1 MSTETLKFFEDKS
14 TEAIINWMLS
24 HLSEEQI
31 RMCLDQSGIPDI
43 SQKTSE
49 AGPSGVTPPEA
60 IAAASAASASSGPPS
75 SVRLP
80 DGSQQQVEPKPK
92 SSGGASKIFLD
103 KYRKIC
109 NGTSYVIQNVDKS
122 GVVYYQFKEI
132 ESEDLPMNPLLT
144 VGEIDWALRTT
155 PLSEFKTY
163 CTDEDREVLQL
174 LIEESPD
181 KFISP
186 PPPVRELVNNY
197 IANGFP
203 SPIPGMVSAIAEVEP
218 VLAVPAVRDLVD
230 MSETVMK
237 GLKIQQES
245 TDFIRQNYP
254 LLHDNGMTMYPVFIY
269 GSEGNNLLFMAAT
282 VQDGKLILVQDSV
295 NKALINSKF
304 KKIMKSLGDSMTS
317 GMYVPS
323 PGIPQQLNEVL
334 PDSEIKRKIAYVY
347 TTAKTSGINF
357 FGSLED
363 EFVDLDMDLSMPLIE
378 KDSSFVDV
386 PENPSSGFEMEDL
399 RETLPKVSRKK
410 KKASE
415 MTQQE
420 LDQRMLEL
428 FGSQFAREHDAV
440 KYTNSLG
447 VVNVKYVKKCTCP
460 APERD
465 SSFEEIESPI
475 FTEFQGKPSVNSGP
489 GRFGEDIF
497 DEDLLFS

>member
-31 RMCLDQSGIPDI
+31 RMCLDQSGIPDL
-43 SQKTSE
+43 SQKSSD

-60 IAAASAASASSGPPS
+60 IAAASASSGPMS
-75 SVRLP
+75 TITLP
-80 DGSQQQVEPKPK
+80 DGSRKQLEPKPNTG
-92 SSGGASKIFLD
+92 GGASKIFLD

-122 GVVYYQFKEI
+122 GVVYYQFKEV
-132 ESEDLPMNPLLT
+132 ETEDLPMNPLLT
-144 VGEIDWALRTT
+144 VGEIDWVLRTT

-174 LIEESPD
+174 LVEESPN
-181 KFISP
+181 KFTSP
-186 PPPVRELVNNY
+186 PLVVRELVNDY

-203 SPIPGMVSAIAEVEP
+203 SPVPGMVTTVAEVEP
-218 VLAVPAVRDLVD
+218 VLTIPSVQDLVD

-237 GLKIQQES
+237 ALKIQQES

-254 LLHDNGMTMYPVFIY
+254 LLHENGITMYPVFIY

-282 VQDGKLILVQDSV
+282 VQDGKLTLVQDSV

-304 KKIMKSLGDSMTS
+304 KKIMKSLGDSMS
-317 GMYVPS
+317 AGMYIPS

-363 EFVDLDMDLSMPLIE
+363 DLVDLNMDMSMPLLGR
-378 KDSSFVDV
+378 DSSFVIV
-386 PENPSSGFEMEDL
+386 PENPTSGFEMEDL

-410 KKASE
+410 KKKASE
-415 MTQQE
+415 MTQGE
-420 LDQRMLEL
+420 LDERMLEL
-428 FGSQFAREHDAV
+428 FGSQFASEHDAV

-447 VVNVKYVKKCTCP
+447 VVNVKYVKKCSCP
-460 APERD
+460 TPERD

-489 GRFGEDIF
+489 GRFGEEVF